1 MPGVRAAEAAADIA
15 ARSGVGMHDIAV
27 VLGSG
32 WAGAADELGSPTF
45 EAAVDTVPH
54 FAAPAVSG
62 HSGRVRSVDIQGRRV
77 LLFLGRTHLYE
88 GLGTESVTH
97 AVRTAAACGVHSLV
111 LTNAAGSL
119 RPEWNVG
126 TAVMISDQLNLTG
139 DSPLVGPRFVSMSD
153 AYSPRLR
160 SLVRDLFPATPEG
173 IYAQVRGPMYETPA
187 EIRMLRTLGADLV
200 GMSTALETI
209 AARSV
214 NLEVLGLSLVTNLA
228 AGITGEA
235 LDHAEVLAAGQASA
249 ERLGRM
255 LAEIIRAI

>member
-1 MPGVRAAEAAADIA
+1 MPGVRAAEAAAAIA

-32 WAGAADELGSPTF
+32 WAAAADELGSPAF
-45 EAAVDTVPH
+45 EASLDSIPH
-54 FAAPAVSG
+54 FSAPVVTG
-62 HSGRVRSVDIQGRRV
+62 HSGRLLSIDIGTRRV
-77 LLFLGRTHLYE
+77 MVFLGRTHLYE
-88 GLGTESVTH
+88 GIGTDPVVH
-97 AVRTAAACGVHSLV
+97 AVRTAAACGVHSII

-119 RPEWNVG
+119 QPEWGIG
-126 TAVMISDQLNLTG
+126 TAVMISDHLNLTG
-139 DSPLVGPRFVSMSD
+139 ESPLEGPRFVSMID

-160 SLVRDLFPATPEG
+160 ATVKQLFPATPEG
-173 IYAQVRGPMYETPA
+173 VYAQLRGPMYETPA

-235 LDHAEVLAAGQASA
+235 LDHAEVLAAGEASA
-249 ERLGRM
+249 GRLGRM

>member
-32 WAGAADELGSPTF
+32 WAAAADELGSPDF
-45 EAAVDTVPH
+45 EVDIDSIPH
-54 FAAPAVSG
+54 FTAPVVSG
-62 HSGRVRSVDIQGRRV
+62 HSGRIRSVAIGGHRV
-77 LLFLGRTHLYE
+77 LVFLGRTHLYE
-88 GLGTESVTH
+88 ALGTEPVTH
-97 AVRTAAACGVHSLV
+97 AVRTAAASGAHSII

-119 RPEWNVG
+119 RPEWEIG
-126 TAVMISDQLNLTG
+126 TAVMISDQINLTG
-139 DSPLVGPRFVSMSD
+139 ESPLVGPRFVSMTD

-160 SLVRDLFPATPEG
+160 ALVQQLYPATPEG
-173 IYAQVRGPMYETPA
+173 VYAQVRGPMYETPA
-187 EIRMLRTLGADLV
+187 EITMMRTIGADLV

-209 AARSV
+209 AARAV

-228 AGITGEA
+228 SGITGEA
-235 LDHAEVLAAGQASA
+235 LDHTEVLAAGQASA
-249 ERLGRM
+249 VRLGRM

>member
-1 MPGVRAAEAAADIA
+1 
-15 ARSGVGMHDIAV
+15 
-27 VLGSG
+27 
-32 WAGAADELGSPTF
+32 
-45 EAAVDTVPH
+45 
-54 FAAPAVSG
+54 
-62 HSGRVRSVDIQGRRV
+62 
-77 LLFLGRTHLYE
+77 
-88 GLGTESVTH
+88 
-97 AVRTAAACGVHSLV
+97 
-111 LTNAAGSL
+111 
-119 RPEWNVG
+119 
-126 TAVMISDQLNLTG
+126 
-139 DSPLVGPRFVSMSD
+139 MSD

-173 IYAQVRGPMYETPA
+173 IYAQVHGPMYETPA

-235 LDHAEVLAAGQASA
+235 LDHTEVLAAGQASA

-255 LAEIIRAI
+255 LAEIICAI